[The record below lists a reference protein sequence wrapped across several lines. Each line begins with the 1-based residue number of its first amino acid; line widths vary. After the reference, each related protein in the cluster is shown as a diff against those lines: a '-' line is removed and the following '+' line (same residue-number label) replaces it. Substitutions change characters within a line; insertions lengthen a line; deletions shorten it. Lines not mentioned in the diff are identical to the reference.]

1 MPPSTVFNN
10 EQIDLMERREGQGNN
25 ERSAAT
31 RVHRIILTGL
41 DVEGTEKRKIQ
52 QETMSERESDE

>member
-1 MPPSTVFNN
+1 MNDQQP
-10 EQIDLMERREGQGNN
+10 QGFT
-25 ERSAAT
+25 ELF
-31 RVHRIILTGL
+31 LTGL